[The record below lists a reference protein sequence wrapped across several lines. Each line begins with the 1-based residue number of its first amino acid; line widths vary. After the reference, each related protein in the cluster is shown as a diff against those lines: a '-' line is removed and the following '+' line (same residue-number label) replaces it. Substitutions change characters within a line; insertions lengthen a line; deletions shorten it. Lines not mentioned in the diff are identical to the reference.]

1 MLAIYSVAL
10 QLVRDM
16 KPLCEQVAR
25 SDPDHARQMRKAY
38 KAVPLLIAEGCGSR
52 GRNRKAR
59 YNLALG
65 EARELSA
72 CVDVAIADG
81 ILDAVDDAVLDR
93 LDRVQR
99 TLNRLSR

>member
-1 MLAIYSVAL
+1 MLDVYYLAL
-10 QLVRDM
+10 QLVRDV
-16 KPLCEQVAR
+16 KPLHAAVAR
-25 SDPDHARQMRKAY
+25 SDPDHARQMRKAV
-38 KAVPLLIAEGCGSR
+38 KAVPLLIAEGSGSR

-65 EARELSA
+65 EARELEA
-72 CVDVAIADG
+72 TLDVAIADG
-81 ILDAVDDAVLDR
+81 ILDSVEPALLDR

>member
-1 MLAIYSVAL
+1 MLDIYYLAL
-10 QLVRDM
+10 QLVRDL
-16 KPLCEQVAR
+16 KPIRDAVAR

-38 KAVPLLIAEGCGSR
+38 KAVPLLIAEGSGSR
-52 GRNRKAR
+52 GRNRAAR

-65 EARELSA
+65 EAREVSA
-72 CVDVAIADG
+72 TLDVAIADG
-81 ILDAVDDAVLDR
+81 IIESVDADVLDR